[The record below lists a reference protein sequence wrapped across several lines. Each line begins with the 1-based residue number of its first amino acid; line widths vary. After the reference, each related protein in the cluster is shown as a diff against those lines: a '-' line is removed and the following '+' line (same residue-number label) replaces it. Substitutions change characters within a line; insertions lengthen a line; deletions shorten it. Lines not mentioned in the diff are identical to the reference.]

1 MRSLWFRLSAAA
13 ALFVSLALILVWFSL
28 SRLFE
33 NHVMAQYERELVSVI
48 DTLAANLD
56 SGENG
61 LKLASE
67 PADPRFSV
75 PAGGRYWQVWQKG
88 APLLRSRSLWD
99 TEIKYSEREE
109 DYGHLSAIN
118 GPSGAPILALSQ
130 KLNIEGSKGALDVVV
145 TAAADKADLDIALES
160 FSQSLVAMLTLT
172 AILLLSALGLQVFFG
187 LRPLEELRSAVA
199 RVRTGESSRIDDTGP
214 SEVRPL
220 VTEINTLLLGER
232 AAVERAK
239 ARASDLAHGLK
250 TPLTILGQISET
262 LSGNVQAR
270 SAGQIMEQVGL
281 IRARIDRQLALSR
294 IAATGKGRVEVKSIV
309 DKLLAAMRQMPSRR
323 ALSWQS
329 DIPARLA
336 AAVDPGDFAEAV
348 GNVLDNARLHAK
360 SRIKVTAAEREMCV
374 RLSVEDDGAG
384 IAEADYG
391 RVLARGQRL
400 DESSEGAGLGL
411 AITSDIV
418 RAYGGS
424 LSLARAAIGGL
435 LVEMDWPLV
444 RSPNQVEQEADVKKR
459 IK

>member
-13 ALFVSLALILVWFSL
+13 ALFVSLALIFVWFSL

-56 SGENG
+56 SGNAG

-67 PADPRFSV
+67 PADPRFSI
-75 PAGGRYWQVWQKG
+75 PAGGRYWQVWLKG

-99 TEIKYSEREE
+99 TEIKYSEQEE
-109 DYGHLSAIN
+109 GYDHLTAIP
-118 GPSGAPILALSQ
+118 GPSGDPILALSQ
-130 KLNIEGSKGALDVVV
+130 KLSIEASKGALDVVV
-145 TAAADKADLDIALES
+145 TAAADKSDMDAALAS
-160 FSQSLVAMLTLT
+160 FSRSLITMLALT

-187 LRPLEELRSAVA
+187 LRPLEELRDAVA
-199 RVRTGESSRIDDTGP
+199 RVRTGGASRIDDTGP

-220 VTEINTLLLGER
+220 VSEINTLLLGER

-250 TPLTILGQISET
+250 TPLTILGQIGET
-262 LSGNVQAR
+262 LTGREQAE
-270 SAGQIMEQVGL
+270 AADQIEEQVGL
-281 IRARIDRQLALSR
+281 IRSRIDRQLALSR
-294 IAATGKGRVEVKSIV
+294 IAATGKERVEAKEIIE
-309 DKLLAAMRQMPSRR
+309 KLLAAMRKMPSAQPISWR
-323 ALSWQS
+323 A

-336 AAVDPGDFAEAV
+336 AAADPGDFAEAV

-360 SRIKVTAAEREMCV
+360 ADISVTALEEGAV
-374 RLSVEDDGAG
+374 LRLSVEDDGNG
-384 IAEADYG
+384 IAEADHG

-411 AITSDIV
+411 AITSDIL
-418 RAYGGS
+418 RAYGGA
-424 LSLARAAIGGL
+424 LSLDRAAIGGL
-435 LVEMDWPLV
+435 KVTMEWPLA
-444 RSPNQVEQEADVKKR
+444 RAAAE
-459 IK
+459 